1 MLSKGKTSSP
11 DSFDTLIGINSKF
24 EGNIELDGTIRVDGK
39 ILGNLKING
48 DVYIGKDA
56 VVTGN
61 IIGINVYVSGKVEG
75 NIEAKGILKV
85 YSSGKIKGDITVQN
99 LITEEGSSFDGKCTM
114 LTAKQAEDT
123 SSANNSK
130 KSK

>member
-1 MLSKGKTSSP
+1 MLNKGKVSSS

-39 ILGNLKING
+39 ILGNIKVNG

-56 VVTGN
+56 VLTGN
-61 IIGINVYVSGKVEG
+61 IIGTNVYVSGKVDG

-85 YSSGKIKGDITVQN
+85 YSTAKLNGDITVQN

-114 LTAKQAEDT
+114 LAIKQAEDT
-123 SSANNSK
+123 SSANNPK